1 MDERRPGG
9 FSVVACRNCGL
20 RVPMTTAIV
29 HMGAA
34 ELFACPGCDHQEVWR
49 NGVPVGHTTVTLS
62 TRGAL

>member
-1 MDERRPGG
+1 MDERRPSGLA
-9 FSVVACRNCGL
+9 VVACRKCGL

-49 NGVPVGHTTVTLS
+49 NGVVATHATLS
-62 TRGAL
+62 SKGAL